1 MDQKRYHSP
10 QETLYIALEKGI
22 AKGKTPLIPQLLLA
36 ILAGAFIALAAAGS
50 NMAAYGLWLNPETY
64 GLGKL
69 VAGAIFPIGLMLV
82 LLAGAELFTGNN
94 LLVIAVADGQLG
106 FPRML
111 RNWGVVY
118 LGNFVGSMLIVLLI
132 LLSGQ
137 LHAGGN
143 LLGGATIRI
152 AAAKVSLA
160 FLPALALGVLCN
172 WLVCLAVW
180 LAYAATDMTGKILA
194 IFFPILLFITSGF
207 EHSVAN
213 MYYVPAGILARDNP
227 AYAAASK
234 LSPEVL
240 AQITWP
246 NFLVHNLLPVTI
258 GNIIGGGVF
267 VGLVYWIAYRKPAR
281 L

>member
-10 QETLYIALEKGI
+10 QETLYITLEKGI
-22 AKGKTPLIPQLLLA
+22 TKEKTPLVPQMLLA

-94 LLVIAVADGQLG
+94 LLIIALADGQITL
-106 FPRML
+106 PRML

-118 LGNFVGSMLIVLLI
+118 LGNFVGSLLIVVLI
-132 LLSGQ
+132 ILSGQ

-143 LLGGATIRI
+143 LLGGATIKI
-152 AAAKVSLA
+152 AASKVSLA
-160 FLPALALGVLCN
+160 FLPAIALGILCN

-180 LAYAATDMTGKILA
+180 LAYAATDMAGKILA

-213 MYYVPAGILARDNP
+213 MYYVPAGILARENP
-227 AYAAASK
+227 AYAAASE
-234 LSPEVL
+234 LPPEIL
-240 AQITWP
+240 ARITWP
-246 NFLVHNLLPVTI
+246 NFLLHNLLPVTI
-258 GNIIGGGVF
+258 GNIIGGTVF
-267 VGLVYWIAYRKPAR
+267 VGLVYWLAYRKPAKP
-281 L
+281 